1 MSESRFMKTVL
12 FGGYDREGVEQ
23 KFERL
28 SAKLFELENELSE
41 NRSLLA
47 SVQNGGDEAAALR
60 DMLEQVRGELSK
72 VQAKQETAAHQL
84 RALDAT
90 IADKD
95 REIESLKAKVISLQD
110 QIRERDMKL
119 TAFEA
124 DDDTKPARAA
134 IAEVEEKA
142 HGMLNAA
149 KKDAAKLEENSRKL
163 SENVIAEAN
172 NTAQRII
179 YEAEAKSAQI
189 LANAQ
194 NRCSETEAASGN
206 LRALLLADVDRL
218 SAQFRELQQAFSR
231 FQNES
236 TQSIGAA
243 AGLLQSTDQIL
254 KQGGIPVFTAPQT
267 VAPELPAPPAETPVT
282 HDYYA
287 EETAAPPTQEDKN
300 AELARLQQM
309 ANAIAG
315 ISSGTGAPAPAH
327 QSLVPDLAALA
338 AQADAI
344 AHRNKQ

>member
-28 SAKLFELENELSE
+28 SAKLFSLENELSE
-41 NRSLLA
+41 NRSQLA
-47 SVQNGGDEAAALR
+47 ALQSGGDEVRALR
-60 DMLEQVRGELSK
+60 NLLEEQRGKLSAA
-72 VQAKQETAAHQL
+72 QAQQETSVQKLHAC
-84 RALDAT
+84 DAR

-95 REIESLKAKVISLQD
+95 REIEALKAKVSALQD

-124 DDDTKPARAA
+124 DADTKPARAA

-142 HGMLNAA
+142 HGMIHAA
-149 KKDAAKLEENSRKL
+149 KKDAAKLEENSQKL
-163 SENVIAEAN
+163 AENLITEAN

-179 YEAEAKSAQI
+179 YEAEAQSAQI

-194 NRCSETEAASGN
+194 NRCAETEAASGN
-206 LRALLLADVDRL
+206 LRAILLTDVERL
-218 SAQFRELQQAFSR
+218 NAQISVIRQALAQFGT
-231 FQNES
+231 ES
-236 TQSIGAA
+236 TRSLDSAS
-243 AGLLQSTDQIL
+243 GLLQNTDEIL
-254 KQGGIPVFTAPQT
+254 KQGGIPVFAAPQP
-267 VAPELPAPPAETPVT
+267 VEPKLPEPPASTPVT

-287 EETAAPPTQEDKN
+287 EESSAPPTQEDKN

-315 ISSGTGAPAPAH
+315 ISSRAVHAPAPAQ
-327 QSLVPDLAALA
+327 QSMVPDLAALA
-338 AQADAI
+338 AQADAL
-344 AHRNKQ
+344 AHRN

>member
-119 TAFEA
+119 TALEA

-142 HGMLNAA
+142 HGMLN
-149 KKDAAKLEENSRKL
+149 
-163 SENVIAEAN
+163 
-172 NTAQRII
+172 TA
-179 YEAEAKSAQI
+179 
-189 LANAQ
+189 
-194 NRCSETEAASGN
+194 
-206 LRALLLADVDRL
+206 
-218 SAQFRELQQAFSR
+218 
-231 FQNES
+231 
-236 TQSIGAA
+236 
-243 AGLLQSTDQIL
+243 
-254 KQGGIPVFTAPQT
+254 
-267 VAPELPAPPAETPVT
+267 
-282 HDYYA
+282 
-287 EETAAPPTQEDKN
+287 
-300 AELARLQQM
+300 
-309 ANAIAG
+309 
-315 ISSGTGAPAPAH
+315 
-327 QSLVPDLAALA
+327 
-338 AQADAI
+338 
-344 AHRNKQ
+344 